1 MDIETI
7 RNMISTGEGAAFRFV
22 FVSACHSYSMG
33 ATFASAGVP
42 HVVCCEEGA
51 ALKDSAALQF
61 TRHFYLSLAFGNT
74 VKESFDQGC
83 KAVRARHPEGEMK
96 KFRLLPEDGNHDE
109 PIFQGAGPL
118 SSSSPSAIASKK
130 GSHAV
135 GTKALEL
142 SVQNKIQE
150 DPGPSPPQFFL
161 GREVDMYKV
170 LQQLLEKQQRLVSVV
185 GVTGVG
191 RSSLVKALCHYIN
204 ERAST
209 MLDIEHIYFVKAKHD
224 SRRRKRSLAL
234 MRRLLQL
241 LVDAGKVSAPVQD
254 PSDIETITD
263 ASCRAL
269 KNDKVLIVFDRVDL
283 LDDAEEANE
292 FPIALKTLLSET
304 RNLKVLLTNRKPLGI
319 PSITEKS
326 YELGPLSLGNT
337 VHLFAQLCP
346 FLHTIAERHKLL
358 QALANDLEQVDL
370 LPTDPDLSPS
380 TTKVFEFMGSG
391 IPAQIEKA
399 AYNVSKEMFLS
410 MMSGAFLEEVGGGGS
425 GTLVVDGEEVKADER

>member
-83 KAVRARHPEGEMK
+83 KAVRARHPESEMK
-96 KFRLLPEDGNHDE
+96 KFRLLPENGNHDE
-109 PIFQGAGPL
+109 AIFQGAGPRS
-118 SSSSPSAIASKK
+118 SSSSPSAAHKK

-185 GVTGVG
+185 GATGVG

-209 MLDIEHIYFVKAKHD
+209 MLDIEHIYFVKAKQD

-241 LVDAGKVSAPVQD
+241 LVDAGKISAPVQD

-263 ASCRAL
+263 AACRAL
-269 KNDKVLIVFDRVDL
+269 KNDKVLIVFDRVDLL

-304 RNLKVLLTNRKPLGI
+304 RNLKVLLTNRRPLGI
-319 PSITEKS
+319 PSIAEKS
-326 YELGPLSLGNT
+326 YLLGPLSLGNT

-346 FLHTIAERHKLL
+346 YLHTIQERHKLMD
-358 QALANDLEQVDL
+358 ALVKDLEQVDL
-370 LPTDPDLSPS
+370 LPTDPGLSPS
-380 TTKVFEFMGSG
+380 TTKIFDFMGSG
-391 IPAQIEKA
+391 IPSQIEKA

-410 MMSGAFLEEVGGGGS
+410 MMSGSFLEEGGSS
-425 GTLVVDGEEVKADER
+425 GTLVVDGQEMDR